1 MFIIVQLKLF
11 LFLSLLRIFLKGMGN
26 FLKAVPGIW
35 ILLARSGLKN
45 ALMTYPI
52 LS

>member
-1 MFIIVQLKLF
+1 MFIIVHLKLF

-26 FLKAVPGIW
+26 FLKTVPGIR

-45 ALMTYPI
+45 GLMTYPI